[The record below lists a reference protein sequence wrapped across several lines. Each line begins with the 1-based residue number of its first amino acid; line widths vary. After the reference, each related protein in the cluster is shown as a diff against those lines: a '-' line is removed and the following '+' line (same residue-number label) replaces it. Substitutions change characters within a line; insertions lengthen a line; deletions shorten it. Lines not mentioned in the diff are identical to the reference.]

1 MNIPEKKNKLK
12 DSSISVIKLQIPKN
26 NQDKT
31 SSYASTIVNNVKNI
45 SHEVHSK
52 INSPIEFIRQTKKF
66 VLLNSFDKNWTKHF
80 LEQKEKALI
89 EIELDDKIL
98 EENSE
103 DKSEYMDN
111 RKNNNKKKAYSLHR
125 KKLED
130 IINSKNNIEN
140 DNKYRSKKNQNEN
153 IKYKCTLYSEHKK
166 EKNID
171 KKFKKEKKA
180 KGNKI
185 EKPKNH
191 VLHKSST
198 TRIKIYGDNIKKWG
212 SLFIFSEKRK
222 KLMGIDEDIEESSI
236 SRDNMEK
243 KNNIK
248 LLGKNYRKIF
258 NETEKEIINNSKID
272 TLRNILEELM

>member
-1 MNIPEKKNKLK
+1 MHIPKKINKSK
-12 DSSISVIKLQIPKN
+12 YCSISVIKSQIPKN
-26 NQDKT
+26 NHDNT
-31 SSYASTIVNNVKNI
+31 SFNASTMVNNVKNI
-45 SHEVHSK
+45 SLEVPSK
-52 INSPIEFIRQTKKF
+52 INTPIEFIKQRKKF
-66 VLLNSFDKNWTKHF
+66 VLLNSFDKKWTKHF

-98 EENSE
+98 EENNE
-103 DKSEYMDN
+103 HILEYMDN
-111 RKNNNKKKAYSLHR
+111 RKNNNKKKVYSLY
-125 KKLED
+125 
-130 IINSKNNIEN
+130 
-140 DNKYRSKKNQNEN
+140 KYTSHSEYKTD
-153 IKYKCTLYSEHKK
+153 KY
-166 EKNID
+166 
-171 KKFKKEKKA
+171 KEKKNE
-180 KGNKI
+180 KETDSKEKKI
-185 EKPKNH
+185 GKPKKH
-191 VLHKSST
+191 ALHKSST
-198 TRIKIYGDNIKKWG
+198 TRFKLYGDNDIKKLG

>member
-153 IKYKCTLYSEHKK
+153 IKYKSTVYSEH
-166 EKNID
+166 
-171 KKFKKEKKA
+171 
-180 KGNKI
+180 
-185 EKPKNH
+185 
-191 VLHKSST
+191 
-198 TRIKIYGDNIKKWG
+198 IK
-212 SLFIFSEKRK
+212 
-222 KLMGIDEDIEESSI
+222 
-236 SRDNMEK
+236 
-243 KNNIK
+243 
-248 LLGKNYRKIF
+248 
-258 NETEKEIINNSKID
+258 
-272 TLRNILEELM
+272 